1 MVKSRTNML
10 NKKRADIGFI
20 DIAIP
25 QDVENMQLPSPEL
38 LTFYKDFDN
47 RILWIDSEINDYSL
61 EYAKY
66 IMQWNKDDMGIIPKD
81 RKKIVLLFFSPGG
94 DLNVNNMLVD
104 TISMSKTPVVGINCG
119 MAASAAC
126 FIYLSCHE
134 RYTFPNAQF
143 LIHQGAGSFEGT
155 YDIVVS
161 AIMNYQKE
169 IENLGEFILS
179 RTNIPEDEF
188 YENFATDWYI
198 DANEALKYG
207 ICSKIITSLDEI
219 FVN

>member
-1 MVKSRTNML
+1 MT
-10 NKKRADIGFI
+10 NKKKVTTAYL

-25 QDVENMQLPSPEL
+25 ENVENMQLPSPEL
-38 LTFYKDFDN
+38 LTFYKNFED
-47 RILWIDSEINDYSL
+47 RILWIDNEINDYSI

-66 IMQWNKDDMGIIPKD
+66 IMQWNRDDKLAGIKKED
-81 RKKIVLLFFSPGG
+81 RKPIKLLFFSPGG

-104 TISMSKTPVVGINCG
+104 TIALSETKVIGINCG

-134 RYTFPNAQF
+134 RLTLPNAQF

-161 AIMNYQKE
+161 AITNYQKE
-169 IENLGEFILS
+169 IENLGKFVLS
-179 RTNIPEDEF
+179 RTNILENVF
-188 YENFATDWYI
+188 YENFITDWYI
-198 DANEALKYG
+198 DANEAIKYG
-207 ICSKIITSLDEI
+207 LCSKIITSLDEI
-219 FVN
+219 I

>member
-1 MVKSRTNML
+1 MI
-10 NKKRADIGFI
+10 NKKKVTTVYL

-25 QDVENMQLPSPEL
+25 ENVENMQLPSPEL
-38 LTFYKDFDN
+38 LTFYKNFED
-47 RILWIDSEINDYSL
+47 RILWIDNEINDYSI

-66 IMQWNKDDMGIIPKD
+66 IMQWNRDDKLAGIKKED
-81 RKKIVLLFFSPGG
+81 RKPIKLLFFSPGG

-104 TISMSKTPVVGINCG
+104 TIALSETKVIGINCG

-134 RYTFPNAQF
+134 RLTLPNAQF

-161 AIMNYQKE
+161 AITNYQKE
-169 IENLGEFILS
+169 IENLGKFVLS
-179 RTNIPEDEF
+179 RTNIPEDVF
-188 YENFATDWYI
+188 YENFITDWYI
-198 DANEALKYG
+198 DANEAIKYG
-207 ICSKIITSLDEI
+207 LCSKIITSLDEI
-219 FVN
+219 I

>member
-1 MVKSRTNML
+1 MT
-10 NKKRADIGFI
+10 NKKKATTAYL

-25 QDVENMQLPSPEL
+25 ENVENMQLPSPEL
-38 LTFYKDFDN
+38 LTFYKNFKD
-47 RILWIDSEINDYSL
+47 RILWIDNEINDYSI

-66 IMQWNKDDMGIIPKD
+66 IMQWNRDDKLAGIKKED
-81 RKKIVLLFFSPGG
+81 RKSIKLLFFSPGG

-104 TISMSKTPVVGINCG
+104 TIALSETKVIGINCG

-134 RYTFPNAQF
+134 RLTLPNAQF

-161 AIMNYQKE
+161 AITNYQKE
-169 IENLGEFILS
+169 IENLGKFVLS
-179 RTNIPEDEF
+179 RTNIPEDVF
-188 YENFATDWYI
+188 YENFITDWYI
-198 DANEALKYG
+198 DANEAIKYG
-207 ICSKIITSLDEI
+207 LCSKIITSLDEI
-219 FVN
+219 I

>member
-1 MVKSRTNML
+1 MT
-10 NKKRADIGFI
+10 NKKKATTSYL

-25 QDVENMQLPSPEL
+25 ENVENMQLPSPEL
-38 LTFYKDFDN
+38 LTFYKNFEN
-47 RILWIDSEINDYSL
+47 RILWIDNEINDYSI

-66 IMQWNKDDMGIIPKD
+66 IMQWNRDDKLAGTKKED
-81 RKKIVLLFFSPGG
+81 RKPIKLLFFSPGG

-104 TISMSKTPVVGINCG
+104 TIALSETKVIGINCG

-134 RYTFPNAQF
+134 RLTLPNAQF

-161 AIMNYQKE
+161 AITNYQKE
-169 IENLGEFILS
+169 IENLGKFVLS
-179 RTNIPEDEF
+179 RTNIPENVF
-188 YENFATDWYI
+188 YENFITDWYI
-198 DANEALKYG
+198 DANEAIKYG
-207 ICSKIITSLDEI
+207 LCSKIITSLDEI
-219 FVN
+219 I

>member
-1 MVKSRTNML
+1 MT
-10 NKKRADIGFI
+10 NKKKASTSCL

-25 QDVENMQLPSPEL
+25 ENIENMQLPSPEL
-38 LTFYKDFDN
+38 LTFYKNFED
-47 RILWIDSEINDYSL
+47 RILWIDNEINDYSI

-66 IMQWNKDDMGIIPKD
+66 IMQWNRDDKLAGIKKED
-81 RKKIVLLFFSPGG
+81 RKPIKLLFFSPGG

-104 TISMSKTPVVGINCG
+104 TIALSETKVIGINCG

-134 RYTFPNAQF
+134 RLTLPNAQF

-161 AIMNYQKE
+161 AITNYQKE
-169 IENLGEFILS
+169 IENLGKFVLS
-179 RTNIPEDEF
+179 RTNIPENVF
-188 YENFATDWYI
+188 YENFITDWYI
-198 DANEALKYG
+198 DANEAIKYG
-207 ICSKIITSLDEI
+207 LCSKIITSLDEI
-219 FVN
+219 I

>member
-1 MVKSRTNML
+1 MV
-10 NKKRADIGFI
+10 NKKKATTAYL

-25 QDVENMQLPSPEL
+25 ENVENMQLPSPEL
-38 LTFYKDFDN
+38 LTFYKNFED
-47 RILWIDSEINDYSL
+47 RILWIDNEINDYSI

-66 IMQWNKDDMGIIPKD
+66 IMQWNRDDKLAGIKKED
-81 RKKIVLLFFSPGG
+81 RKPIKLLFFSPGG

-104 TISMSKTPVVGINCG
+104 TIALSETKVIGINCG

-134 RYTFPNAQF
+134 RLALPNSQF

-161 AIMNYQKE
+161 AITNYQKE
-169 IENLGEFILS
+169 IENLGKFVLS
-179 RTNIPEDEF
+179 RTNIPENVF
-188 YENFATDWYI
+188 YENFITDWYI
-198 DANEALKYG
+198 DANEAIKYG
-207 ICSKIITSLDEI
+207 LCSKIITSLDEI
-219 FVN
+219 I

>member
-1 MVKSRTNML
+1 MT
-10 NKKRADIGFI
+10 NKKKASTSYL

-25 QDVENMQLPSPEL
+25 ENIENMQLPSPEL
-38 LTFYKDFDN
+38 LTFYKNFED
-47 RILWIDSEINDYSL
+47 RILWIDNEINDYSI

-66 IMQWNKDDMGIIPKD
+66 IMQWNRDDKLAGI
-81 RKKIVLLFFSPGG
+81 KKEDIKPIKLLFFSPGG

-104 TISMSKTPVVGINCG
+104 TIALSETKVIGINCG

-134 RYTFPNAQF
+134 RLTLPNAQF

-161 AIMNYQKE
+161 AITNYQKE
-169 IENLGEFILS
+169 IENLGKFVLS
-179 RTNIPEDEF
+179 RTNIPENVF
-188 YENFATDWYI
+188 YENFITDWYI
-198 DANEALKYG
+198 DANEAIKYG
-207 ICSKIITSLDEI
+207 LCSKIITSLDEI
-219 FVN
+219 I

>member
-1 MVKSRTNML
+1 MT
-10 NKKRADIGFI
+10 NKKKASTSYL

-25 QDVENMQLPSPEL
+25 ENVENMQLPSPEL
-38 LTFYKDFDN
+38 LIFYKNFED
-47 RILWIDSEINDYSL
+47 RILWIDNEINDYSI

-66 IMQWNKDDMGIIPKD
+66 IMQWNRDDKLAGIKKED
-81 RKKIVLLFFSPGG
+81 RKSIKLLFFSPGG

-104 TISMSKTPVVGINCG
+104 TIALSETKVIGINCG

-134 RYTFPNAQF
+134 RLTLPNAQF

-161 AIMNYQKE
+161 AITNYQKE
-169 IENLGEFILS
+169 IENLGKFVLS
-179 RTNIPEDEF
+179 RTNIPEDVF
-188 YENFATDWYI
+188 YENFITDWYI
-198 DANEALKYG
+198 DANEAIKYG
-207 ICSKIITSLDEI
+207 LCSKIITSLDEI
-219 FVN
+219 I